1 MRATAY
7 DNACLPSPE
16 QLQELLK
23 QRRTVRRFSKR
34 KLHRRLI
41 AEIAGYAAY
50 APTNNYHLRLVA
62 IDDPALLETLY
73 AVARKVTARLY
84 NLYFRSDVVFS
95 VLSTMTPKVD
105 VKTRIKLARAVAEGE
120 ALEQPPAAMVFV
132 VGDRRV
138 LLSEASAQYALYNI
152 ILYALTNGIGS
163 RINAAGQVVFDRNR
177 KIRRQLGLERQEHV
191 LGAVELGYPGVRFR
205 NKVDGKAL
213 PLQWNGAM
221 ELQGKNTEAQ
231 QRLSSQKGVGS
242 VMKHRVR
249 SMGLAFLGLIIITSW
264 WFISNNE
271 RASAHP
277 EEGVIDVWVTWGDN
291 PATLQAF
298 FDRYDQPVRVRT
310 GLKYDRAMKALA
322 GSNPPDLM
330 ILSTREP
337 VQWAYEGGLILPV
350 DTLNAAEG
358 IAMADFLSRAAGTV
372 RRAGWSHYLYATGWQ
387 CRSSVL
393 EQGPV

>member
-1 MRATAY
+1 MITVDKERCTGCGTCAIICHEQCIAIVQDAGGRAAAVNHAHCSTCTQCVAICPSQALGWGRVRATAY

-50 APTNNYHLRLVA
+50 APTNNYHLRLVT

-152 ILYALTNGIGS
+152 ILYALTKGIGS

-191 LGAVELGYPGVRFR
+191 LGAVELGYSGVRFR

-231 QRLSSQKGVGS
+231 QRLSSQKGVG
-242 VMKHRVR
+242 
-249 SMGLAFLGLIIITSW
+249 
-264 WFISNNE
+264 
-271 RASAHP
+271 
-277 EEGVIDVWVTWGDN
+277 
-291 PATLQAF
+291 
-298 FDRYDQPVRVRT
+298 
-310 GLKYDRAMKALA
+310 
-322 GSNPPDLM
+322 
-330 ILSTREP
+330 
-337 VQWAYEGGLILPV
+337 
-350 DTLNAAEG
+350 
-358 IAMADFLSRAAGTV
+358 
-372 RRAGWSHYLYATGWQ
+372 
-387 CRSSVL
+387 
-393 EQGPV
+393 